1 MESGDPSRP
10 CKHPVPE
17 NYPSSGIGAIPLLD
31 HVLRPLIEQE
41 GPLPFPRFMEL
52 ALYHGEH
59 GYYSNPARTRIG
71 RTGDFATSVS
81 VGQAFGRLLAVRL
94 HQAWEAHGRPASLPV
109 LELGPEDGSLA
120 LDILQ
125 AARRRD
131 ADFHRALHYTVCEH
145 NARKREAL
153 AARFS
158 AAQEARLDIVASPAD
173 HRAERG
179 VILANEVLDA
189 LPVHLVRSSGGA
201 WNERL
206 VTLENDSLS
215 WTETPVPGGDLQ
227 QHLATL
233 PSDLPDGYS
242 TEVCLQLGPFFRELA
257 GVFED
262 ALFLFIDYG
271 FEREDYYHPDRT
283 EGTLQTYAHHQ
294 AGDDPLDAP
303 GQRDLTTHLDFTR
316 VREAAAAAGL
326 QSLGSARQESYL
338 VHLARDILSDLSPE
352 GSNRDF
358 LRQFQTL
365 THPAFFGSRFHVL
378 EFAKGAT
385 SSGLSFPCP
394 A

>member
-1 MESGDPSRP
+1 
-10 CKHPVPE
+10 
-17 NYPSSGIGAIPLLD
+17 
-31 HVLRPLIEQE
+31 
-41 GPLPFPRFMEL
+41 MEL

-81 VGQAFGRLLAVRL
+81 VGPAFGRLLAVRL
-94 HQAWEAHGRPASLPV
+94 HQAWDVHGRPASLPV

-173 HRAERG
+173 HRAKRG

-215 WTETPVPGGDLQ
+215 WTETPVP
-227 QHLATL
+227 
-233 PSDLPDGYS
+233 
-242 TEVCLQLGPFFRELA
+242 
-257 GVFED
+257 
-262 ALFLFIDYG
+262 
-271 FEREDYYHPDRT
+271 
-283 EGTLQTYAHHQ
+283 
-294 AGDDPLDAP
+294 
-303 GQRDLTTHLDFTR
+303 
-316 VREAAAAAGL
+316 
-326 QSLGSARQESYL
+326 
-338 VHLARDILSDLSPE
+338 
-352 GSNRDF
+352 
-358 LRQFQTL
+358 
-365 THPAFFGSRFHVL
+365 
-378 EFAKGAT
+378 
-385 SSGLSFPCP
+385 
-394 A
+394 